1 MFPVLANEA
10 IATVC
15 LAYSNL
21 LALVYKHNT
30 FLGYTPMELGTD
42 AGEIEV
48 YWGFWWRNLKKRGHF
63 DPTRVHGWVDWI
75 QLAQDKCK

>member
-48 YWGFWWRNLKKRGHF
+48 Y
-63 DPTRVHGWVDWI
+63 
-75 QLAQDKCK
+75 

>member
-30 FLGYTPMELGTD
+30 VLRLHTYGIRYRCRG
-42 AGEIEV
+42 
-48 YWGFWWRNLKKRGHF
+48 KRSTLRILVEKSEEGPF
-63 DPTRVHGWVDWI
+63 
-75 QLAQDKCK
+75 